1 MDSSTPHVLAS
12 SLSSSRLAPMS
23 SDRPGTAPQTLSLI
37 PNIIPNI
44 NTIPNII
51 PNINMIPNIIPK
63 IAVIPDIIPS
73 VLIPCLKMR

>member
-1 MDSSTPHVLAS
+1 MDSPTPHVLAS

-23 SDRPGTAPQTLSLI
+23 SDRPGTAPQTLTL
-37 PNIIPNI
+37 
-44 NTIPNII
+44 IPNII